1 MLKANKLSHQFE
13 TLLYKDLFFE
23 LFEGESMAI
32 LGVSGSGKSTILSNL
47 STMLKPVSGKIGLLN
62 YEDIYALSENKL
74 LEIRRYE
81 LGIIFQSHYLFRGF
95 SGLENLKVA
104 SILSRKSVN
113 EELLESLGI
122 AKVIHQNIGELSGGQ
137 QQRLSIARVLTKN
150 PKIIFADE
158 PTGNLDKDTAKNV
171 MEVIFDYIR
180 KTRGALVLAT
190 HDEEIAKA
198 CTKVFSLQDYN
209 LKDITL
215 SLIN

>member
-1 MLKANKLSHQFE
+1 MLKANNLSHQFE
-13 TLLYKDLFFE
+13 TLLYKDLHFE

-47 STMLKPVSGKIGLLN
+47 STMLKPVSGKIRLLN

-104 SILSRKSVN
+104 SILSRQSVS

-122 AKVIHQNIGELSGGQ
+122 AKVVHQNIGELSGGQ

-198 CTKVFSLQDYN
+198 CTKVFSLQDCS

-215 SLIN
+215 SL